1 MTAAPAIRLRCSKS
15 EAERASAAFE
25 QTLDLDTLS
34 LSAFEADGGP
44 DWLVEVYGDPAFFSP
59 ATLHEA
65 VTAALAD
72 AGLHG
77 LAIEQSEIQQQ
88 DWVAASLSGLVPVR
102 AGRVVVHGSHDRA
115 AVLPNAIGIEIEA
128 ALAFG
133 TGHHGTTRG
142 CLLAIQDVL
151 KRHRVRSALDLGTGT
166 GVLAIAIARL
176 AHVPVLATDI
186 DRVSVQTARENA
198 RLNRAPELT
207 VIEARGTAHPL
218 LREAAHD
225 PALGFDLVVANILA
239 GPLVAMATDISR
251 VVAPGGTLILS
262 GLMAHERRAVRA
274 AYRNRG
280 LRYRRGRVLEGWA
293 TLEFVKP
300 G

>member
-1 MTAAPAIRLRCSKS
+1 MTIAPLVRLRCSKQ

-25 QTLDLDTLS
+25 QMLDLDAVS

-44 DWLVEVYGDPAFFSP
+44 DWLVEVYGDPSAYS
-59 ATLHEA
+59 AESLSGAVAEA
-65 VTAALAD
+65 LSL
-72 AGLHG
+72 AGLQD
-77 LAIEQSEIQQQ
+77 LAIEPGEVAQQ

-115 AVLPNAIGIEIEA
+115 AVLPNAVGIEIEA

-142 CLLAIQDVL
+142 CLLAIQEVL
-151 KRHRVRSALDLGTGT
+151 KRRHIRSALDLGTGT

-186 DRVSVQTARENA
+186 DPVSVRTAQENA
-198 RLNRAPELT
+198 RLNDAPEVT
-207 VIEARGTAHPL
+207 VIEARGTAHPV
-218 LREAAHD
+218 LREAARD

-239 GPLVAMATDISR
+239 GPLVAMSTDISR
-251 VVAPGGTLILS
+251 VLAPGGSLILS
-262 GLMAHERRAVRA
+262 GLMTHEMRAVRA
-274 AYRNRG
+274 
-280 LRYRRGRVLEGWA
+280 
-293 TLEFVKP
+293 
-300 G
+300 